1 MPKEIRTKKTIRIIK
16 DKDLTEL
23 LNDKKFRNEV
33 TYFFKSDYL
42 TAGLVRYMYP
52 GIDDNTAYNKKDSKT
67 TKNQIIKKLEK
78 IFAKANDNLIEIVK
92 EYNEIIDS
100 LKNRDGYYYDKLF
113 NKIWEVKDFA
123 YALDVERYIEDYNII
138 DEIIRYFPINDMIV
152 IFNSDFDLEINNSYS
167 EFVVA
172 TTRASISEYKEIL
185 DFNNKIT
192 IEAVRMSSSRI

>member
-52 GIDDNTAYNKKDSKT
+52 GIDDNTAHNKKDSKT